1 MESLG
6 VNGAFPEGE
15 WESISKMFS
24 AEELDF
30 TQFLLGHDHHA
41 YDHQDQNSLLYSLG
55 NINSNLQYIS
65 QERSYCS
72 SHENNYYYGDAKHIH
87 IPVVANDICV
97 MDEKIINIGS
107 YFPAFPDI
115 VMGDDHDYDHDQTVA
130 FIEDGRPED
139 IAISGNELV
148 QKRKLDVPECRTKEE
163 DKTSENAKKKTRV
176 SRNVSS

>member
-6 VNGAFPEGE
+6 VGAFPEGE
-15 WESISKMFS
+15 YWESFSKMFS

-30 TQFLLGHDHHA
+30 APQFLLGHDQHA

-65 QERSYCS
+65 QERSYS
-72 SHENNYYYGDAKHIH
+72 GSHENYYFGDAKHIH

-107 YFPAFPDI
+107 FFPAFPDI
-115 VMGDDHDYDHDQTVA
+115 VMGDDHDRDQMAAA
-130 FIEDGRPED
+130 FVDDGRPED

-148 QKRKLDVPECRTKEE
+148 QKRKFDVPECHTKE
-163 DKTSENAKKKTRV
+163 DKTSKNTRKKPRA